1 MDIKN
6 LQQLRTEKGWTRKNL
21 ADKLAVSVKTI
32 QAWEQGFRVPRQS
45 TLNMLNKT
53 FEEDGIIA
61 FEKDSTTTFEKDST
75 TTFEKDDTT
84 VFNKFFGIGLNMKPN
99 IKIVRLYASEE
110 KLNSF
115 VNLLYYLKEGGK
127 LNGYSLFKLQTIDI
141 TPEDL
146 LANNEIVKFSQIKD
160 LEITKVYQKGLS
172 IKDIKNCQLRAN
184 VLEG

>member
-21 ADKLAVSVKTI
+21 ADKLAVSVKTV
-32 QAWEQGFRVPRQS
+32 QAWEQGFRVPRPS
-45 TLNMLNKT
+45 TLSMLDKL
-53 FEEDGIIA
+53 FKEDNNV
-61 FEKDSTTTFEKDST
+61 TQ
-75 TTFEKDDTT
+75 T
-84 VFNKFFGIGLNMKPN
+84 VFNNFFGIGLSMKPN

-110 KLNSF
+110 KLNNF
-115 VNLLYYLKEGGK
+115 VNLLAYLKDGSK
-127 LNGYSLFKLQTIDI
+127 LNGYSLFKLHTIDI
-141 TPEDL
+141 SPKDL
-146 LANNEIVKFSQIKD
+146 LANNETIQFSQIKD

>member
-6 LQQLRTEKGWTRKNL
+6 LKEIREQKGWTRKNL

-32 QAWEQGFRVPRQS
+32 QAWEQGFRVPRPS
-45 TLNMLNKT
+45 TLSMLDKL
-53 FEEDGIIA
+53 FKEDNNV
-61 FEKDSTTTFEKDST
+61 TQ
-75 TTFEKDDTT
+75 T
-84 VFNKFFGIGLNMKPN
+84 VFNNFFGIGLSMKPD

-110 KLNSF
+110 KLNNF
-115 VNLLYYLKEGGK
+115 VNLLSYLKDGSK

-172 IKDIKNCQLRAN
+172 INAIKECQLRAN

>member
-6 LQQLRTEKGWTRKNL
+6 LKEIREQKGWTRKNL

-45 TLNMLNKT
+45 TLNMLNKI

-61 FEKDSTTTFEKDST
+61 FEKDSTT
-75 TTFEKDDTT
+75 
-84 VFNKFFGIGLNMKPN
+84 VFSKFFGIGLNMKPN

-115 VNLLYYLKEGGK
+115 VNLLYYLKEGSK
-127 LNGYSLFKLQTIDI
+127 LNGYSLFKLHTIDI

-172 IKDIKNCQLRAN
+172 IKAIKECQLRAN

>member
-6 LQQLRTEKGWTRKNL
+6 LKEIREQKGWTRKNL

-45 TLNMLNKT
+45 TLNILNKI
-53 FEEDGIIA
+53 FEEDDIIA
-61 FEKDSTTTFEKDST
+61 FEKDSTTTFEKNG
-75 TTFEKDDTT
+75 TT
-84 VFNKFFGIGLNMKPN
+84 VFSKFFGIGLNMKPN

-110 KLNSF
+110 KLNNF
-115 VNLLYYLKEGGK
+115 VNLLSYLKDGSK

-141 TPEDL
+141 TARDL

-172 IKDIKNCQLRAN
+172 IKDIRNCQLRAN

>member
-45 TLNMLNKT
+45 TLNMLNKI
-53 FEEDGIIA
+53 FEEDNNV
-61 FEKDSTTTFEKDST
+61 TQ
-75 TTFEKDDTT
+75 T
-84 VFNKFFGIGLNMKPN
+84 VFNNFFGIGLSMKPD

-110 KLNSF
+110 KLNNF
-115 VNLLYYLKEGGK
+115 VNLLANLDNDSK
-127 LNGYSLFKLQTIDI
+127 LNGYSLFKLKTIDI
-141 TPEDL
+141 TIDDL
-146 LANNEIVKFSQIKD
+146 LLNNEIVKFSQIKD

-172 IKDIKNCQLRAN
+172 IKAIKECQLRAN

>member
-32 QAWEQGFRVPRQS
+32 QAWEQGFRVPRPS
-45 TLNMLNKT
+45 TLSMLDKL
-53 FEEDGIIA
+53 FKEDNNV
-61 FEKDSTTTFEKDST
+61 TQ
-75 TTFEKDDTT
+75 T
-84 VFNKFFGIGLNMKPN
+84 VFNNFFGIGLSMKPN

-110 KLNSF
+110 KLNNF
-115 VNLLYYLKEGGK
+115 VNLLAYLKDGSK
-127 LNGYSLFKLQTIDI
+127 LNGYSLFKLHTIDI
-141 TPEDL
+141 SPKDL
-146 LANNEIVKFSQIKD
+146 LANNETIQFSQIKD

>member
-6 LQQLRTEKGWTRKNL
+6 LKEIREQKGWTRKQL
-21 ADKLAVSVKTI
+21 ADKLAVSVKTV
-32 QAWEQGFRVPRQS
+32 QAWEQGFRVPRPS
-45 TLNMLNKT
+45 ALNMLNQL
-53 FEEDGIIA
+53 FAEDVNA
-61 FEKDSTTTFEKDST
+61 KH
-75 TTFEKDDTT
+75 
-84 VFNKFFGIGLNMKPN
+84 VFNIFWGIGLNMKPN
-99 IKIVRLYASEE
+99 VKIVRLYASEE
-110 KLNSF
+110 KLNNF
-115 VNLLYYLKEGGK
+115 VKLLSYLKDGSK

-172 IKDIKNCQLRAN
+172 IKAIKECQLRAN

>member
-21 ADKLAVSVKTI
+21 ADKLAVSVKTV
-32 QAWEQGFRVPRQS
+32 QAWEQGFRVPRPS
-45 TLNMLNKT
+45 TLSMLDKL
-53 FEEDGIIA
+53 FKEDNNV
-61 FEKDSTTTFEKDST
+61 TQ
-75 TTFEKDDTT
+75 T
-84 VFNKFFGIGLNMKPN
+84 VFNNFFGIGLSMKPN

-110 KLNSF
+110 KLNNF
-115 VNLLYYLKEGGK
+115 VNLLAYLKDGSK
-127 LNGYSLFKLQTIDI
+127 LNGYSLFKLHTIDI
-141 TPEDL
+141 SPKDL
-146 LANNEIVKFSQIKD
+146 LANNETIQFSQIKN

>member
-32 QAWEQGFRVPRQS
+32 QSWEQGFRVPRQS
-45 TLNMLNKT
+45 TLNMLNKI
-53 FEEDGIIA
+53 FEEDNNV
-61 FEKDSTTTFEKDST
+61 TQ
-75 TTFEKDDTT
+75 T
-84 VFNKFFGIGLNMKPN
+84 VFNNFFGIGLSMKPN

-110 KLNSF
+110 KLNNF
-115 VNLLYYLKEGGK
+115 VNLLAYLKDGSK
-127 LNGYSLFKLQTIDI
+127 LNGYSLFKLHTIDI
-141 TPEDL
+141 SPKDL
-146 LANNEIVKFSQIKD
+146 LANNETIQFSQIKD

>member
-32 QAWEQGFRVPRQS
+32 QSWEQGFRVPRQS
-45 TLNMLNKT
+45 TLNMLNKL
-53 FEEDGIIA
+53 FKEDNNV
-61 FEKDSTTTFEKDST
+61 TQ
-75 TTFEKDDTT
+75 T
-84 VFNKFFGIGLNMKPN
+84 VFNNFFGIGLSMKPDT
-99 IKIVRLYASEE
+99 KIVRLYASEE
-110 KLNSF
+110 KLNNF
-115 VNLLYYLKEGGK
+115 VNLLSYLKEGSK
-127 LNGYSLFKLQTIDI
+127 LNGYSLFKLHTIDI
-141 TPEDL
+141 SPKDL
-146 LANNEIVKFSQIKD
+146 LANNETIQFSQIKD

>member
-32 QAWEQGFRVPRQS
+32 QAWEQGFRVPRPS
-45 TLNMLNKT
+45 TLSMLDKL
-53 FEEDGIIA
+53 FKEDNNV
-61 FEKDSTTTFEKDST
+61 TQ
-75 TTFEKDDTT
+75 T
-84 VFNKFFGIGLNMKPN
+84 VFNNFFGIGLSMKPN

-110 KLNSF
+110 KLNNF
-115 VNLLYYLKEGGK
+115 VNLLAYLKDGSK
-127 LNGYSLFKLQTIDI
+127 LNGYSLFKLHTIDI
-141 TPEDL
+141 SPKDL
-146 LANNEIVKFSQIKD
+146 LANNETIQFSQIKD

-172 IKDIKNCQLRAN
+172 IKDIRNCQLRAN

>member
-6 LQQLRTEKGWTRKNL
+6 LKAIREQKGWTRKNL

-45 TLNMLNKT
+45 TLNMLNKI

-61 FEKDSTTTFEKDST
+61 FEKDSTT
-75 TTFEKDDTT
+75 
-84 VFNKFFGIGLNMKPN
+84 VFSKFFGIGLNMKPN

-115 VNLLYYLKEGGK
+115 VNLLYYLKEGSK
-127 LNGYSLFKLQTIDI
+127 LNGYSLFKLHTIDI
-141 TPEDL
+141 TPKDL
-146 LANNEIVKFSQIKD
+146 LANNETIQFSQIKD

>member
-21 ADKLAVSVKTI
+21 ADKLAVSVKTV

-45 TLNMLNKT
+45 TLSMLDKL
-53 FEEDGIIA
+53 FKEDNNV
-61 FEKDSTTTFEKDST
+61 TQ
-75 TTFEKDDTT
+75 T
-84 VFNKFFGIGLNMKPN
+84 VFNNFFGIGLSMKPN

-110 KLNSF
+110 KLNNF
-115 VNLLYYLKEGGK
+115 VNLLAYLKDGSK
-127 LNGYSLFKLQTIDI
+127 LNGYSLFKLHTIDI
-141 TPEDL
+141 SPKDL
-146 LANNEIVKFSQIKD
+146 LANNETIQFSQIKD

>member
-1 MDIKN
+1 MDIKK
-6 LQQLRTEKGWTRKNL
+6 LKETREQKGWTRKNL
-21 ADKLAVSVKTI
+21 ADKLAVSIKTV
-32 QAWEQGFRVPRQS
+32 QAWEQGFRVPRPS
-45 TLNMLNKT
+45 ALNMLNQL
-53 FEEDGIIA
+53 FAEDVNA
-61 FEKDSTTTFEKDST
+61 KH
-75 TTFEKDDTT
+75 
-84 VFNKFFGIGLNMKPN
+84 VFNIFFGIGLNMKPN

-110 KLNSF
+110 KLNNF
-115 VNLLYYLKEGGK
+115 VKILSNLDNDNN

-172 IKDIKNCQLRAN
+172 IKAIKECQLRAN

>member
-21 ADKLAVSVKTI
+21 ADKLAVSVKTV
-32 QAWEQGFRVPRQS
+32 QAWEQGFRVPRPS
-45 TLNMLNKT
+45 TLSMLDKL
-53 FEEDGIIA
+53 FKEDNNV
-61 FEKDSTTTFEKDST
+61 TQ
-75 TTFEKDDTT
+75 T
-84 VFNKFFGIGLNMKPN
+84 VFNNFFGIGLSMKPN

-110 KLNSF
+110 KLNNF
-115 VNLLYYLKEGGK
+115 VNLLAYLKDDSK
-127 LNGYSLFKLQTIDI
+127 LNGYSLFKLHTIDI
-141 TPEDL
+141 SPKDL
-146 LANNEIVKFSQIKD
+146 LANNETIQFSQIKD

>member
-32 QAWEQGFRVPRQS
+32 QSWEQGFRVPRQS
-45 TLNMLNKT
+45 TLNMLNKI
-53 FEEDGIIA
+53 FEEDNNV
-61 FEKDSTTTFEKDST
+61 TQ
-75 TTFEKDDTT
+75 T
-84 VFNKFFGIGLNMKPN
+84 VFNNFFGIGLSMKPD

-110 KLNSF
+110 KLNNF
-115 VNLLYYLKEGGK
+115 VNLLANLDNDSK
-127 LNGYSLFKLQTIDI
+127 LNGYSLFKLKTIDI
-141 TPEDL
+141 TIDDL
-146 LANNEIVKFSQIKD
+146 LLNNEIVKFSQIKD

-172 IKDIKNCQLRAN
+172 IKAIKECQLRAN

>member
-32 QAWEQGFRVPRQS
+32 QAWEQGFRVPRPS
-45 TLNMLNKT
+45 TLSMLDKL
-53 FEEDGIIA
+53 F
-61 FEKDSTTTFEKDST
+61 
-75 TTFEKDDTT
+75 KDDNNVTQT
-84 VFNKFFGIGLNMKPN
+84 VFNNFFGIGLSMKSN

-110 KLNSF
+110 KLNNF
-115 VNLLYYLKEGGK
+115 VNLLAYLKDGSK
-127 LNGYSLFKLQTIDI
+127 LNGYSLFKLHTIDI
-141 TPEDL
+141 SPKDL
-146 LANNEIVKFSQIKD
+146 LANNETIQFSQIKD

>member
-32 QAWEQGFRVPRQS
+32 QSWEQGFRVPRQS
-45 TLNMLNKT
+45 TLNLLNKI
-53 FEEDGIIA
+53 FEEDDTIA
-61 FEKDSTTTFEKDST
+61 FETDSTTTFEKDG
-75 TTFEKDDTT
+75 TT

-172 IKDIKNCQLRAN
+172 IKAIKECQLRAN

>member
-6 LQQLRTEKGWTRKNL
+6 LKKIREQKGWTRKNL

-45 TLNMLNKT
+45 TLNMLNKI

-61 FEKDSTTTFEKDST
+61 FEKNG
-75 TTFEKDDTT
+75 TT
-84 VFNKFFGIGLNMKPN
+84 VFSKFFGIGLNMKPN

-115 VNLLYYLKEGGK
+115 VNLLYYLKEGSK
-127 LNGYSLFKLQTIDI
+127 LNGYSLFKLHTIDI
-141 TPEDL
+141 TPKDL
-146 LANNEIVKFSQIKD
+146 LANNETIQFSQIKD

>member
-32 QAWEQGFRVPRQS
+32 QSWEQGFRVPRQS
-45 TLNMLNKT
+45 TLNMLNKI
-53 FEEDGIIA
+53 FEEDNNV
-61 FEKDSTTTFEKDST
+61 TQ
-75 TTFEKDDTT
+75 T
-84 VFNKFFGIGLNMKPN
+84 VFNNFFGIGLSMKPDT
-99 IKIVRLYASEE
+99 KIVRLYASEE
-110 KLNSF
+110 KLNNF
-115 VNLLYYLKEGGK
+115 VNLLSYLKEGSK
-127 LNGYSLFKLQTIDI
+127 LNGYSLFKLHTIDI
-141 TPEDL
+141 SPKDL
-146 LANNEIVKFSQIKD
+146 LANNETIQFSQIKD

>member
-6 LQQLRTEKGWTRKNL
+6 LKEIREQKGWTRKNL

-45 TLNMLNKT
+45 TLNMLDKL
-53 FEEDGIIA
+53 FKEDNNV
-61 FEKDSTTTFEKDST
+61 TQ
-75 TTFEKDDTT
+75 T
-84 VFNKFFGIGLNMKPN
+84 VFSKFFGIGLNMKPN

-115 VNLLYYLKEGGK
+115 VNLLYYLKEGSK
-127 LNGYSLFKLQTIDI
+127 LNGYSLFKLHTIDI

-172 IKDIKNCQLRAN
+172 IKAIKECQLRAN

>member
-6 LQQLRTEKGWTRKNL
+6 LQQLRTGKGWTRKNL

-45 TLNMLNKT
+45 TLNMLNKI
-53 FEEDGIIA
+53 FEEDNNV
-61 FEKDSTTTFEKDST
+61 TQ
-75 TTFEKDDTT
+75 T
-84 VFNKFFGIGLNMKPN
+84 VFNNFFGIGLSMKPD

-110 KLNSF
+110 KLNNF
-115 VNLLYYLKEGGK
+115 VNLLANLDNDSK
-127 LNGYSLFKLQTIDI
+127 LNGYSLFKLKTIDI
-141 TPEDL
+141 TIDDL
-146 LANNEIVKFSQIKD
+146 LLNNEIVKFSQIKD

-172 IKDIKNCQLRAN
+172 IKAIKECQLRAN